1 MEIADAPTAA
11 AVYFGVLSDHP
22 TRLVCTSEFGDE
34 HDSSPL
40 MHTLTTVPTPSQK
53 LMQASTLQKMKLLD

>member
-22 TRLVCTSEFGDE
+22 TRLVCTSETNTIARLLCI
-34 HDSSPL
+34 H
-40 MHTLTTVPTPSQK
+40 
-53 LMQASTLQKMKLLD
+53 LQQFQLPVKS